1 MGNYEREEEA
11 SWCTTVC
18 LAASFLIPSN
28 AASLSFLH
36 PCTFFLGIDDTRRG
50 NFLFFRRRR
59 KGDSKSCLVQSSPII
74 PSVKV
79 ASRTFLLSFFVFGY
93 GYDNNLFDVQVN
105 CFHFGRQNSDVKAY
119 VTTTVW
125 YLFADSNRNTNI
137 SVSLFPEDFTR
148 KARKPYHILE
158 SHLES
163 LLWSEFCWVFIS
175 SKR

>member
-79 ASRTFLLSFFVFGY
+79 ASRTFLLSFFVCVW
-93 GYDNNLFDVQVN
+93 LWL
-105 CFHFGRQNSDVKAY
+105 RQQF
-119 VTTTVW
+119 VW
-125 YLFADSNRNTNI
+125 CPSKLL
-137 SVSLFPEDFTR
+137 SLWET
-148 KARKPYHILE
+148 KQWC
-158 SHLES
+158 ES
-163 LLWSEFCWVFIS
+163 LCYYDGGIS
-175 SKR
+175 LQIVTEIQIFLSPYFQKILQERLENLTIF

>member
-1 MGNYEREEEA
+1 MYY
-11 SWCTTVC
+11 C
-18 LAASFLIPSN
+18 LSR
-28 AASLSFLH
+28 
-36 PCTFFLGIDDTRRG
+36 C
-50 NFLFFRRRR
+50 FLFDPFQCCFAVFSAPLYFFPRDRWHP
-59 KGDSKSCLVQSSPII
+59 KGEFPFFSKTKKRGLKVVSCAKFAYYSECKSGFSHFP
-74 PSVKV
+74 
-79 ASRTFLLSFFVFGY
+79 SFFVFGY